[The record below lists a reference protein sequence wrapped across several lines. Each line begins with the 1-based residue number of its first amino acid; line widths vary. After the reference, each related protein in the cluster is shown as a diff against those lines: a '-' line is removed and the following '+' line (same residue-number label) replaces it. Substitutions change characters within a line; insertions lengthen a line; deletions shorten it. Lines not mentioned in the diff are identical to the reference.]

1 MGRCPALKL
10 GAPGRPSLETAC
22 WPRAESPRFG
32 CRPRD
37 CRPDPTNPTDPRHQ
51 APETLA
57 ATEQLTRGVKSGGLG
72 LEAGGPR
79 AGRRSAIWGPDPCR
93 EKRALPSPRSG
104 APQARGHRARG
115 PAPRPPFPEASPPA
129 RHSPR
134 PRPHALQSPR
144 PRPQASQ
151 SPRPRP
157 TPSIPRPRPTPASP
171 RGPAPRAPL
180 GPGTRL
186 PVAEAPHKQAGC
198 GAAPQGPS
206 GSGGPQNTLE
216 CARRCPALGT
226 GRWSRGAGLGAG
238 PPGPK
243 WPQAWC
249 QLGPPGSRRQGG
261 PWDSVTRPAHVE
273 GPSHV
278 ILPGQSCQRQGA

>member
-115 PAPRPPFPEASPPA
+115 PAPRPPFPEAPP
-129 RHSPR
+129 PR
-134 PRPHALQSPR
+134 PPVPEAPPPSQPVPEAPPHALYSEAPPHTSQSPR
-144 PRPQASQ
+144 PRPQGSLRTWHPPSCGRGASQ
-151 SPRPRP
+151 TSRLWGCPPGAIRVGGASEHPRVCSPLPSPGDRPLE
-157 TPSIPRPRPTPASP
+157 P
-171 RGPAPRAPL
+171 RGGAGSGPTRPQVAPGLVSA
-180 GPGTRL
+180 
-186 PVAEAPHKQAGC
+186 
-198 GAAPQGPS
+198 GAA
-206 GSGGPQNTLE
+206 
-216 CARRCPALGT
+216 R
-226 GRWSRGAGLGAG
+226 
-238 PPGPK
+238 
-243 WPQAWC
+243 
-249 QLGPPGSRRQGG
+249 
-261 PWDSVTRPAHVE
+261 
-273 GPSHV
+273 
-278 ILPGQSCQRQGA
+278 

>member
-10 GAPGRPSLETAC
+10 GAPGRPSLETVC
-22 WPRAESPRFG
+22 WPRVESLRFG
-32 CRPRD
+32 CRSRD

-72 LEAGGPR
+72 LEAGGPQ
-79 AGRRSAIWGPDPCR
+79 AGRRPDIWGPAPCQ
-93 EKRALPSPRSG
+93 EKRALLSPRSG

-115 PAPRPPFPEASPPA
+115 PAPRPPVPEAPPHA
-129 RHSPR
+129 RQSPR
-134 PRPHALQSPR
+134 PRPHALN
-144 PRPQASQ
+144 

-157 TPSIPRPRPTPASP
+157 TPRPHASQTPRPRPQGSLRTRNPPSCGRGASQTSRLWGCPPGAVRVGGASEHP
-171 RGPAPRAPL
+171 RVCSPLPSPGDRPLEPR
-180 GPGTRL
+180 
-186 PVAEAPHKQAGC
+186 
-198 GAAPQGPS
+198 
-206 GSGGPQNTLE
+206 
-216 CARRCPALGT
+216 
-226 GRWSRGAGLGAG
+226 AGLGAG
-238 PPGPK
+238 PPGLE
-243 WPQAWC
+243 WPPARC
-249 QLGPPGSRRQGG
+249 ELGPPGSRGQDG